1 MRKSSW
7 KWFVGFLVIPGGAV
21 VCGILGLIGG
31 AYIGGNY
38 AQDFT
43 FIGGRGY
50 EAAGPLGLIIG
61 AITGGLLSL
70 RLVLII
76 SK

>member
-7 KWFVGFLVIPGGAV
+7 KRVVGCLLIPGGV
-21 VCGILGLIGG
+21 VICGILGLIIG

-38 AQDFT
+38 AQDST
-43 FIGGRGY
+43 FIGARGY

-61 AITGGLLSL
+61 AIIGGFCI
-70 RLVLII
+70 RLILTIG
-76 SK
+76 K